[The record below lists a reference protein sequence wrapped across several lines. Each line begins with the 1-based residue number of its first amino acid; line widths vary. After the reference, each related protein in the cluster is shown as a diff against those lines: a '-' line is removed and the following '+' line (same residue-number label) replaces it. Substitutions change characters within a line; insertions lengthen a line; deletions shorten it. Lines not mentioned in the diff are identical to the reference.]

1 MMRAAKMHREWQTL
15 PTSLILRISWGVRNN
30 TCLKVQRTDKANL
43 VRQQEANL
51 LRERQ
56 RLADLPCST
65 IIKCISEK
73 IAHST
78 LRAED
83 EAFDMKGVPKESIKK
98 CKLKMHCM

>member
-1 MMRAAKMHREWQTL
+1 MMQLYDYM
-15 PTSLILRISWGVRNN
+15 
-30 TCLKVQRTDKANL
+30 DKAKL
-43 VRQQEANL
+43 VRQREANL

-83 EAFDMKGVPKESIKK
+83 EAFDMKGVPAESIRT
-98 CKLKMHCM
+98 CRLKLLCM